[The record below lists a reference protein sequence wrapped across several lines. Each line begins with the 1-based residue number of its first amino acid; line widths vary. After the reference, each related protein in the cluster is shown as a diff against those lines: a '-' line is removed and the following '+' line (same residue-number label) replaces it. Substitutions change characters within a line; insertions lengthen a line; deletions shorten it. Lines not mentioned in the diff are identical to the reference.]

1 MDSFVI
7 HACEQVLRFS
17 RVNQWADLSEEIKV
31 QLGFNMGAMAH
42 GLELS
47 KEEGFLALSNVRQGV
62 VSMKAFREHIKSL
75 ITSHGIEVNETNIA
89 RPF

>member
-17 RVNQWADLSEEIKV
+17 QVEKWNDLSEEINV
-31 QLGFNMGAMAH
+31 QLGFNLGVMAH
-42 GLELS
+42 GLGLT
-47 KEEGFLALSNVRQGV
+47 KEDGFLALSNARQEII
-62 VSMKAFREHIKSL
+62 SMQAFREHIKEL
-75 ITSHGIEVNETNIA
+75 VASHGIEVDEANIA